1 MLIFCY
7 KKLDTSPI
15 LRIVACNKESVTTYI
30 IKGQPSF
37 LRRPPQKKITKIRYM
52 KTIQEQF
59 TQALKNKAS
68 LQEDTTAKASGDAMT
83 VAEML
88 PIFEEIV
95 KAMKAADPSLTA
107 MVEFGQFGGYSEG
120 VMEVKR
126 MIVDSFE
133 EAEDGVFG
141 IAITSEFN

>member
-1 MLIFCY
+1 
-7 KKLDTSPI
+7 
-15 LRIVACNKESVTTYI
+15 
-30 IKGQPSF
+30 
-37 LRRPPQKKITKIRYM
+37 M

-107 MVEFGQFGGYSEG
+107 MVEFGQFGGYGEG